1 MLRIALVSAISFA
14 SVGSSRAD
22 TLPLL
27 GVPSGYTP
35 GVPVSFDVYA
45 PGLSGLTD
53 YTLQFTVTAGSPP
66 NPPDLTVNA
75 TPPNNLALYP
85 FPNASNFNSTVG
97 VSPGSNSLNVT
108 ITDSTSGLGVNTL
121 LGVNDHLATISISP
135 GVNLSGPITV
145 QFTLNEFTTSRDVG
159 FDLPP
164 AFVILQNVDVPPG
177 SPVPA
182 PPALVLLGIAG
193 ICLAGRNRWMRAAR

>member
-1 MLRIALVSAISFA
+1 MLRIALVSAIVFA
-14 SVGSSRAD
+14 SVGTSRAD

-66 NPPDLTVNA
+66 NPPDLSVNA
-75 TPPNNLALYP
+75 TPPNNLGLYP
-85 FPNASNFNSTVG
+85 FPNASNFNATVG

>member
-1 MLRIALVSAISFA
+1 MLRIALVSAILFA

-85 FPNASNFNSTVG
+85 FPNASNFNATVG

-121 LGVNDHLATISISP
+121 LGVNDHLATIAISP

>member
-1 MLRIALVSAISFA
+1 MLRIALVSAIVFA
-14 SVGSSRAD
+14 SVGTSRAD

-66 NPPDLTVNA
+66 NPPDLSVNA
-75 TPPNNLALYP
+75 TPPNNLGLYP
-85 FPNASNFNSTVG
+85 FPNTSNFNATVG

-121 LGVNDHLATISISP
+121 LGVNDHLATIAISP

>member
-1 MLRIALVSAISFA
+1 MLRIALVSAILFA

-53 YTLQFTVTAGSPP
+53 YTLQFTVSAGSPP
-66 NPPDLTVNA
+66 NPPDLSVNA
-75 TPPNNLALYP
+75 TPPNNLGLYP
-85 FPNASNFNSTVG
+85 FPNTSNFNATVG
-97 VSPGSNSLNVT
+97 ISPGSNSLSVT

-121 LGVNDHLATISISP
+121 LGVNDHLATIAISP